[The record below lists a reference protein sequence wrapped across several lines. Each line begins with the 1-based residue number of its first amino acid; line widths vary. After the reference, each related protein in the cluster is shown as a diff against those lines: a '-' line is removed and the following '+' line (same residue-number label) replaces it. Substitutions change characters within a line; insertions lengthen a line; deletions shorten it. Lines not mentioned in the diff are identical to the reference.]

1 MRVISVTTPRVTV
14 CMLMANLVLTIQ
26 KNTRK
31 IKKSSRHEKMYLV
44 KHPGT
49 GSVSLMGANV
59 QGWTRPVCHFPTVGF
74 WVWIA
79 KLRRAVDIPQRINL
93 MNPAKSGQMAR
104 LLLFLARGSLP
115 RPYKALRAPF

>member
-1 MRVISVTTPRVTV
+1 
-14 CMLMANLVLTIQ
+14 
-26 KNTRK
+26 
-31 IKKSSRHEKMYLV
+31 MYLF

-49 GSVSLMGANV
+49 GSVFSMGANV
-59 QGWTRPVCHFPTVGF
+59 LKPNAPRGQFPTVGF
-74 WVWIA
+74 CVWIA